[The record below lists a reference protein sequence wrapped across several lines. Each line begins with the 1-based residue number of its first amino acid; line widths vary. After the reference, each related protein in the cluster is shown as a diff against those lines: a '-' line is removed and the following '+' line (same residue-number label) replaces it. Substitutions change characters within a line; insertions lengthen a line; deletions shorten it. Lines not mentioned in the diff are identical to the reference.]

1 LDPIATRDKDCSK
14 IKIPTTSTSSTINDG
29 VGGSSGDDVPEGVTD
44 ISSVAAWEESFSS
57 FLLLST
63 TTGIVIFVSVIVL
76 SGLLGSSFTFLIM
89 KRLSNN
95 NNNINTNNHNR
106 VPVDYGDAWD
116 INNDDNDDD
125 DNVDYSFEMTT
136 SESRFRDEL
145 PDHDEF

>member
-1 LDPIATRDKDCSK
+1 MDPIATRDKDCSK
-14 IKIPTTSTSSTINDG
+14 IKIPTTSTTTNDGIG
-29 VGGSSGDDVPEGVTD
+29 VGGSFGDDVPEGVTG
-44 ISSVAAWEESFSS
+44 ISSVAAREESFPS

-89 KRLSNN
+89 RRFSNISNN
-95 NNNINTNNHNR
+95 NTNNHSR

-125 DNVDYSFEMTT
+125 NNVDYSFEMTT

>member
-1 LDPIATRDKDCSK
+1 LDPIATRDKECSK
-14 IKIPTTSTSSTINDG
+14 IKIPTTSITTSNDG
-29 VGGSSGDDVPEGVTD
+29 AGGSFGDDVPEGVTD
-44 ISSVAAWEESFSS
+44 TSSVAAREESLPT

-63 TTGIVIFVSVIVL
+63 TTGIVIFVSIIVL

-89 KRLSNN
+89 RRFSNN
-95 NNNINTNNHNR
+95 NNNNNTNNHSR

-116 INNDDNDDD
+116 INNDDNNDDN
-125 DNVDYSFEMTT
+125 NVDYSFEMTT